1 MPVAPAPIPVRVE
14 ALVQPRIE
22 LQANSTV
29 AIGLNLETAELI
41 SLQTNPDAPV
51 PEGVDPASWAGALGM
66 FSMLFGSLGDGLFD
80 TLGQHV
86 GVVGTELDE
95 SVGRILGQIGV
106 AQGEAQI
113 SVSSGLLSI
122 GLPATESVVGQA
134 LPVPIAGK
142 RVGLGL
148 ASSAVDALTQM
159 MILRAA
165 GDLPLP
171 FELEFELG
179 EQQVGGRIRN
189 TRLLPDSFP
198 DLRSA
203 FRTEVRT
210 RLLRG
215 RLELS
220 VQAAWV
226 ELPSAVPSIFN
237 QLSRKLG
244 ELVSLTPMRVRFPAR
259 IELPVIP
266 DSSDTIPVLIDDL
279 RVTTEGLG
287 LVVSLA

>member
-1 MPVAPAPIPVRVE
+1 ME
-14 ALVQPRIE
+14 
-22 LQANSTV
+22 
-29 AIGLNLETAELI
+29 
-41 SLQTNPDAPV
+41 
-51 PEGVDPASWAGALGM
+51 
-66 FSMLFGSLGDGLFD
+66 
-80 TLGQHV
+80 
-86 GVVGTELDE
+86 
-95 SVGRILGQIGV
+95 
-106 AQGEAQI
+106 
-113 SVSSGLLSI
+113 
-122 GLPATESVVGQA
+122 GLPPRSLCQYWD
-134 LPVPIAGK
+134 L
-142 RVGLGL
+142 L
-148 ASSAVDALTQM
+148 LTQM